1 MFYGILPPQGGTY
14 SADMDALL
22 HLITY
27 LMLFGFVASLLV
39 IIYLVA
45 TGMRK
50 PGVKAKYVTG
60 ETKKE
65 LSFVYATLA
74 LFVLF
79 DLVIDVQ
86 THAVWANIK
95 ENLPAAEVKVRAIG
109 QQWAWTFVTPGKDGQ
124 IGTEDDIS
132 SVNELHLPAG
142 KITHVELESSDVL
155 HSFSVP
161 IFRLKQDVIPGRIIT
176 SWFQSKSF
184 SEVKAMKEEM
194 NAKAGGSELMG
205 ADTAGSASFDIQ
217 CAEMCGV
224 GHGIMAAKIVLHS
237 DEDYSN
243 WVSANSPVVEAE
255 PMAEEEATTEETT
268 VTE

>member
-14 SADMDALL
+14 AGDMDALL

-27 LMLFGFVASLLV
+27 LMLFGLVASAGV
-39 IIYLVA
+39 IFYLIA

-60 ETKKE
+60 ETKKQ
-65 LSFVYATLA
+65 LSLIYLTLA

-79 DLVIDVQ
+79 DLIIDVK
-86 THAVWANIK
+86 THAVWANMK
-95 ENLPAAEVKVRAIG
+95 ENLPAAEIKARAIG
-109 QQWAWTFVTPGKDGQ
+109 QQWAWTFITPGKDGQ

-132 SVNELHLPAG
+132 SINELHLPAG
-142 KITHVELESSDVL
+142 KVTHVELESSDVL
-155 HSFSVP
+155 HSFSIP
-161 IFRLKQDVIPGRIIT
+161 LFRLKQDVIPGRIIT
-176 SWFQSKSF
+176 SWFQSNSF
-184 SEVKAMKEEM
+184 SDVKAIKEEM
-194 NAKAGGSELMG
+194 NRKAGDNGALMG
-205 ADTAGSASFDIQ
+205 ADTPGTASFDIQ

-224 GHGIMAAKIVLHS
+224 GHGIMAAKIILHS

-255 PMAEEEATTEETT
+255 PVTDEATTEETQ
-268 VTE
+268 

>member
-1 MFYGILPPQGGTY
+1 MFNGILPPVGGTY
-14 SADMDALL
+14 AADMDALL

-27 LMLFGFVASLLV
+27 LMLFGFVVSLFVILYFIASG
-39 IIYLVA
+39 A
-45 TGMRK
+45 RK

-79 DLVIDVQ
+79 DLIIDVK

-95 ENLPAAEVKVRAIG
+95 ENLPAAEIKVRAIG
-109 QQWAWTFVTPGKDGQ
+109 QQWAWTYVTPGKDGQ

-132 SVNELHLPAG
+132 SINELHLPAG
-142 KITHVELESSDVL
+142 KTVHVELESSDVL

-176 SWFQSKSF
+176 AWFKSMPF
-184 SEVKAMKEEM
+184 GTMKNIKNTM
-194 NAKAGGSELMG
+194 NANMGDNGALLG
-205 ADTAGSASFDIQ
+205 ADTEGSASFDIQ
-217 CAEMCGV
+217 CTEMCGV
-224 GHGIMAAKIVLHS
+224 GHGIMASKIIFHT

-243 WVSANSPVVEAE
+243 WVSANSPIVEAE
-255 PMAEEEATTEETT
+255 PMEEAAAEETAATE
-268 VTE
+268 